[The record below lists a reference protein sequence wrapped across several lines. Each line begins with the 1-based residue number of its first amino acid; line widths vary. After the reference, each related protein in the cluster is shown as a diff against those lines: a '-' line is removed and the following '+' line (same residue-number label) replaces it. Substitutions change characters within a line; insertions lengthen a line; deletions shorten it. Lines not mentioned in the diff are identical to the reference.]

1 MIDLDW
7 LRDELVAVL
16 RWQLANPGK
25 EDHPD
30 APDVPFAGRRVWSIF
45 LDLNTQRAGGFGPTP
60 ITYSAIESFTRL
72 KIEPIR
78 PFELEIIR
86 ALDVAYMAAAAEQM
100 KAGTS
105 PDDTRKVSA
114 YPMTPELFRTMF
126 GR

>member
-60 ITYSAIESFTRL
+60 ITYGAIETYARVRR
-72 KIEPIR
+72 EPIR
-78 PFELEIIR
+78 PFELDILR
-86 ALDVAYMAAAAEQM
+86 ALDAAYMSAAAEQ
-100 KAGTS
+100 TQ
-105 PDDTRKVSA
+105 PDTPKVSKQ
-114 YPMTPELFRTMF
+114 PLTPELFRAMF
-126 GR
+126 GRGT